1 MGCIH
6 STGAGRMKNSGP
18 STDTG
23 GIPIKAD
30 PEVHPEIFQLAELAK
45 AGSHVFTEKSFKRKR
60 VCDVCKQNI
69 DNPGA
74 FCKDCK
80 VAVHKTCEAKVSRLF
95 LPFTYL
101 LS

>member
-1 MGCIH
+1 
-6 STGAGRMKNSGP
+6 MKNSGP

-80 VAVHKTCEAKVSRLF
+80 VAVHKTCEAKWRPLIYCDCAHSSSVSH
-95 LPFTYL
+95 TTE
-101 LS
+101 